1 MCVCKLRSYVERGS
15 PATNL
20 RCVIAAY
27 RLAGMELKEKE
38 KRVQSTVS

>member
-1 MCVCKLRSYVERGS
+1 
-15 PATNL
+15 L